1 MNRKKIISVIAI
13 IMAILML
20 LSLIAS
26 VIPAAFAVSQS
37 DIDALQRKKDELAAK
52 TAEAAERVDVLKANQ
67 ANVLDQKTALEI
79 KNETAKEA
87 LAIVAEEI
95 ALYENILIEK
105 TAELNE
111 ALTREQNQLVKYRS
125 RVRAMEESG
134 GYNILAVLLS
144 SENFDEFLSALDDYE
159 MIMVSDRNL
168 EDEFIAAREEAEAIK
183 AEYEAVKAECEAKQD
198 SLRAEQRQIEQ
209 DIEET
214 QAELDAL
221 ADQIEEAV
229 AAYENFQA
237 QEEAAAQEVLQMIA
251 ALEEQRRQEA
261 AARAAAQAA
270 APIGSAE
277 GSMGLNAGA
286 ASGTGSFVWP
296 VPCSTRVT
304 SRFGYRSDPFTGET
318 KYHSGIDI
326 DGYGNEGG
334 AIVAADGGTVTTA
347 AYSDG
352 YGNYVIIDH
361 GNGYQTLYAH
371 MSGFAVGSGQSVS
384 QGQTIGY
391 LGSTGRATGTHL
403 HFEIFINGER
413 TDPAQF
419 FSGLSYY
426 NC

>member
-13 IMAILML
+13 IMAFLMV

-26 VIPAAFAVSQS
+26 VLPSAFAVSQAE
-37 DIDALQRKKDELAAK
+37 IDALQQKKDELSAK
-52 TAEAAERVDVLKANQ
+52 TAEAAERVEVLKTNQ
-67 ANVLDQKTALEI
+67 ANVLDQKRALEV

-87 LAIVAEEI
+87 LAVVAEEI
-95 ALYENILIEK
+95 AMYEAILEEK

-111 ALTREQNQLVKYRS
+111 ALNREKEQLTKYRA

-144 SENFDEFLSALDDYE
+144 SDNFDEFLSALDDYE
-159 MIMVSDRNL
+159 MIMISDRNL

-183 AEYEAVKAECEAKQD
+183 AEYEAVKADCEAKQD
-198 SLRAEQRQIEQ
+198 ALRAEQAQIES

-214 QAELDAL
+214 EAELEAL
-221 ADQIEEAV
+221 ADQIEEAI
-229 AAYENFQA
+229 AAYEDFQA

-270 APIGSAE
+270 ASGGSAE

-304 SRFGYRSDPFTGET
+304 SRFGYRSDPFTGEN

-334 AIVAADGGTVTTA
+334 SIVAADGGTVTTA
-347 AYSDG
+347 AYNDG

-371 MSGFAVGSGQSVS
+371 MSGFAVSSGQTVS

-403 HFEIFINGER
+403 HFEVFINGER